1 MNKVYV
7 VEECVSYDDF
17 ESHYNTY
24 TIAVFSNYEL
34 AKECVDNLQKLRA
47 NNEYP
52 IVEDEWYDAEVDWY
66 INEFEVN
73 KLPEK
78 EE

>member
-1 MNKVYV
+1 MDKVYV
-7 VEECVSYDDF
+7 VEEVVSYIDF
-17 ESHYNTY
+17 ETHYNAY

-52 IVEDEWYDAEVDWY
+52 IVEDKWYDAEVDWG
-66 INEFEVN
+66 INEFEVD

>member
-1 MNKVYV
+1 MSKVYA
-7 VEECVSYDDF
+7 VEETVSYNDWDT
-17 ESHYNTY
+17 HYNTN
-24 TIAVFSNYEL
+24 TIAVFSSYEL

-52 IVEDEWYDAEVDWY
+52 IVEDEWYDAEVDWG
-66 INEFEVN
+66 IIEFEMN
-73 KLPEK
+73 KLPEN